1 MATCPSG
8 HQSASGDFCD
18 VCGVL
23 IGAAPSLG
31 PGLDP
36 AAGPGS
42 GTAGGGAAEGSAGGT
57 ETGGTVASAG
67 LHWSESCPRCGT
79 PRDGQFCENCG
90 YNFAARVGGAVPA
103 PVQAQPGPAAQL
115 PGAPVPDAYA
125 PGPQVPDAW
134 AAGAEP
140 ADPQATFDPW
150 PAVSTPAGPVPG
162 GPVPGGAGPA
172 GASPG
177 SAAPSA
183 YGSAAAV
190 PVVPG
195 PAASVPG
202 ASVPAAPAGPAWTAV
217 VSADRAYYDAIQA
230 AGGPDAVGIAFPAY
244 CPQRRFPLDRAEIR
258 IGRHSA
264 SSGISPEIDLSVAPA
279 DPGISRLH
287 AVLLRA
293 ADGSWTIVDPGSA
306 NGTLLNG
313 TELAP
318 GQVVPVRDGDRIHL
332 GAWTEL
338 RLTRGA

>member
-1 MATCPSG
+1 VATCPSG
-8 HQSASGDFCD
+8 HQSASDDFCD

-36 AAGPGS
+36 DAGPAPGP
-42 GTAGGGAAEGSAGGT
+42 GRGLAEGSAAEGT
-57 ETGGTVASAG
+57 EPDGTHPGAAFR
-67 LHWSESCPRCGT
+67 WSESCPRCGT

-90 YNFAARVGGAVPA
+90 YNFAAPAGGAGPVAPA
-103 PVQAQPGPAAQL
+103 QAQPGPAAQL
-115 PGAPVPDAYA
+115 PGATAPDAYA
-125 PGPQVPDAW
+125 PRPQVPDAPVPD
-134 AAGAEP
+134 AQAVSAQP
-140 ADPQATFDPW
+140 TDPQATFDPW

-162 GPVPGGAGPA
+162 GAVPGGAV
-172 GASPG
+172 PG
-177 SAAPSA
+177 
-183 YGSAAAV
+183 GAV
-190 PVVPG
+190 PG
-195 PAASVPG
+195 GARPAA
-202 ASVPAAPAGPAWTAV
+202 PAWTAV
-217 VSADRAYYDAIQA
+217 VSADRAYYDSIHA
-230 AGGPDAVGIAFPAY
+230 AGGPDAAHIKFPAY

-313 TELAP
+313 DELAP
-318 GQVVPVRDGDRIHL
+318 GEVVPVREGDRIHL

-338 RLTRGA
+338 RLTCEA